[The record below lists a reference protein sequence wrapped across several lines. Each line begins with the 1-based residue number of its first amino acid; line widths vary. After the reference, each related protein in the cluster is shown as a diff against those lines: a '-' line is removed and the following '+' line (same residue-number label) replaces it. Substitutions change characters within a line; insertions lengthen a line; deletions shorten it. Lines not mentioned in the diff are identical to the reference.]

1 MKKSMLVILDGW
13 GIGQRPEADAIL
25 QANTPFFDQLMKEC
39 PHSELVT
46 YGPSVGLPVGQ
57 FGNSEVGHIH
67 LGAGRV
73 VWQDL
78 GKIYQSLE
86 NDQLVNNA
94 VIQDL
99 VKYCLSHQKPLHLI
113 GLLSDGGVHSH
124 IDHLLGLIKVL
135 ENLGLENIFI
145 HAILDGRDTDPRAG
159 VHYVQKLE
167 DFLRDH
173 KSKLASLIGRYYAM
187 DRDKRWERTSLA
199 YQLYTKGEGTITEDF
214 ISSLHQSYEIGI
226 TDEFFKPVI
235 LKEIHEKGQIINPH
249 DAVLCFNFRTDRLRQ
264 LTTVLTQQE
273 MLEFRMSPLP
283 LYFITMTKYD
293 DSFQNI
299 KVVFE
304 KENIKET
311 LGEMISRFGC
321 TQLRI
326 AETEKY
332 PHVSFFFSGGKETT
346 FSGERR
352 VLIPSPKV
360 ATYDLKPAMSAI
372 ELTDA
377 LAHEINHWS
386 PDFICI
392 NYANADMVGHTGVFD
407 AVVRA
412 VEAVD
417 LCLQKIVPLAK
428 SKEYQ
433 IIILADHGNAE
444 LMINPDGSPHT
455 AHTMN
460 PVPCILISDDKT
472 LGIQNGDLCDIAPT
486 LLDLMNLP
494 VPAVMTGHTLIT
506 KTSSKNE

>member
-1 MKKSMLVILDGW
+1 MLVILDGW
-13 GIGQRPEADAIL
+13 GIGQRPESDAIL
-25 QANTPFFDQLMKEC
+25 QANTPFFDQLMIDH
-39 PHSELVT
+39 PHSELIS
-46 YGPSVGLPVGQ
+46 YGPSVGLPEGQ

-78 GKIYQSLE
+78 GKIYFSLE
-86 NDQLVNNA
+86 NGQLGKNA

-99 VKYCLSHQKPLHLI
+99 IKYCISLHKPLHLI

-135 ENLGLENIFI
+135 EGLGLENIFV
-145 HAILDGRDTDPRAG
+145 HAILDGRDTDPKAG
-159 VHYVQKLE
+159 IHYVQRLQ
-167 DFLRDH
+167 DFLVSR
-173 KSKLASLIGRYYAM
+173 KSKLVSLIGRYYAM
-187 DRDKRWERTSLA
+187 DRDKRWERVSLA
-199 YQLYTKGEGTITEDF
+199 YHLYTKGEGTITEDF
-214 ISSLHQSYEIGI
+214 ISSLHQSYERGI

-235 LKEIHEKGQIINPH
+235 LKEILEKGQFINSH

-273 MLEFRMSPLP
+273 MLEYKMSTLP

-293 DSFQNI
+293 ESFQNV
-299 KVVFE
+299 KVIFE

-360 ATYDLKPAMSAI
+360 ATYDLKPAMSAV

-377 LAHEINHWS
+377 LINEINHWS

-407 AVVRA
+407 AVVQA

-417 LCLQKIVPLAK
+417 LCLQRIVSLAK

-460 PVPCILISDDKT
+460 PVPCILISDDPNK
-472 LGIQNGDLCDIAPT
+472 GIQNGDLCDIAPT

-494 VPAVMTGHTLIT
+494 IPAVMTGHTLIT
-506 KTSSKNE
+506 KTPLKNE